1 MVNEEQSVYTDD
13 YDDGFNKFF
22 EDIKKN
28 KIKSWFIVLLFLAFI
43 AVIVYYIC
51 MALDL
56 GELSIII
63 AMIFAIVSTWGS
75 YYYSDKIVLKL
86 NNARPATRE
95 EDLKLVNILD
105 SLVISAGLPEKPQL
119 YVIEDAQP
127 NAFATGR
134 NPKHAV
140 ICVTTGLLEKLDYYE
155 LEGVLAHEMSHI
167 KNYDILLS
175 AVVSVMVGFV
185 VILSDWFTRISFY
198 GGRRGRDG
206 DNDNNGNAIIMLI
219 GLIFLILAP
228 IFGQLMQLAISRKR
242 EFLADAT
249 AIEFT
254 RNPDGLISALEKIS
268 ADPNELKVANKATE
282 NMYIANPFRNKKKSS
297 DLWST
302 HPSTEARIEA
312 LRNLK

>member
-1 MVNEEQSVYTDD
+1 M
-13 YDDGFNKFF
+13 F

-56 GELSIII
+56 GELSIVI
-63 AMIFAIVSTWGS
+63 AMIFAIASTWGS

-86 NNARPATRE
+86 NNARPATKE

-105 SLVISAGLPEKPQL
+105 SLVISSGLPEKPQL

-140 ICVTTGLLEKLDYYE
+140 ICVTTGLLDKLDYYE
-155 LEGVLAHEMSHI
+155 LEGVIAHEMSHI

-198 GGRRGRDG
+198 GGRRGRDR
-206 DNDNNGNAIIMLI
+206 DNENNGNAIVMLI

-249 AIEFT
+249 AVEFT

-282 NMYIANPFRNKKKSS
+282 NMYIANPFRDKKKSS

>member
-1 MVNEEQSVYTDD
+1 M
-13 YDDGFNKFF
+13 F

-28 KIKSWFIVLLFLAFI
+28 KIKSGLIVFMFLAFI
-43 AVIVYYIC
+43 SIIVYYIC
-51 MALDL
+51 MAFDL
-56 GELSIII
+56 GELSLVI
-63 AMIFAIVSTWGS
+63 AFIFAVLSTAGS
-75 YYYSDKIVLKL
+75 YFYSDKIVLKL

-140 ICVTTGLLEKLDYYE
+140 ICVTTGLLDKLEYNE
-155 LEGVLAHEMSHI
+155 LEGVIAHEMAHI

-175 AVVSVMVGFV
+175 AIVSVMVGFV

-198 GGRRGRDG
+198 GGGRDRDR
-206 DNDNNGNAIIMLI
+206 DNEGNGNAIIMLI

-249 AIEFT
+249 AVEFT

-282 NMYIANPFRNKKKSS
+282 NMYIANPFRDKKKTSS
-297 DLWST
+297 LWST
-302 HPSTEARIEA
+302 HPSTEYRIEA
-312 LRNLK
+312 LKNLK

>member
-1 MVNEEQSVYTDD
+1 M
-13 YDDGFNKFF
+13 F

-282 NMYIANPFRNKKKSS
+282 NMYIASPFRNKKKSS

>member
-1 MVNEEQSVYTDD
+1 M
-13 YDDGFNKFF
+13 F

-63 AMIFAIVSTWGS
+63 AMIFAIVSTWSS

-268 ADPNELKVANKATE
+268 ADLNELKVANKATE

>member
-1 MVNEEQSVYTDD
+1 M
-13 YDDGFNKFF
+13 F

-28 KIKSWFIVLLFLAFI
+28 KIKSWFIDLLFLAFI

>member
-1 MVNEEQSVYTDD
+1 MPCGPIHY
-13 YDDGFNKFF
+13 
-22 EDIKKN
+22 
-28 KIKSWFIVLLFLAFI
+28 
-43 AVIVYYIC
+43 
-51 MALDL
+51 
-56 GELSIII
+56 
-63 AMIFAIVSTWGS
+63 
-75 YYYSDKIVLKL
+75 
-86 NNARPATRE
+86 
-95 EDLKLVNILD
+95 
-105 SLVISAGLPEKPQL
+105 ISAGLQEKPQL

-140 ICVTTGLLEKLDYYE
+140 ICVTTGLLEKLEYYE

-198 GGRRGRDG
+198 GGRRGRDR
-206 DNDNNGNAIIMLI
+206 DNDNNGNAIVMLI

-249 AIEFT
+249 AVEFT

>member
-1 MVNEEQSVYTDD
+1 M
-13 YDDGFNKFF
+13 F

-105 SLVISAGLPEKPQL
+105 SLVISAGLQEKPQL

-140 ICVTTGLLEKLDYYE
+140 ICVTTGLLEKLEYYE

-198 GGRRGRDG
+198 GGRRGRDR
-206 DNDNNGNAIIMLI
+206 DNDNNGNAIVMLI

>member
-1 MVNEEQSVYTDD
+1 M
-13 YDDGFNKFF
+13 F
-22 EDIKKN
+22 ENIKKN

-86 NNARPATRE
+86 NNARPATKE

-105 SLVISAGLPEKPQL
+105 SLVISAGLQEKPQL

-140 ICVTTGLLEKLDYYE
+140 ICVTTGLLEKLEYYE

-198 GGRRGRDG
+198 GGRRGRDR
-206 DNDNNGNAIIMLI
+206 DNDNNGNAIVMLI

-249 AIEFT
+249 AVEFT

>member
-1 MVNEEQSVYTDD
+1 M
-13 YDDGFNKFF
+13 F

-254 RNPDGLISALEKIS
+254 RHPDGLISALEKIS

>member
-1 MVNEEQSVYTDD
+1 M
-13 YDDGFNKFF
+13 F

-63 AMIFAIVSTWGS
+63 AIIFAIVSTWGS

-268 ADPNELKVANKATE
+268 TDPNELKVANKATE